1 MDALGQVNVTVDYEG
16 RIFHGL
22 GMSTDILEAAAL
34 ALINASNVIMRAKK
48 INKSRNKGTHLNRP

>member
-1 MDALGQVNVTVDYEG
+1 MNVTVDYEG

-48 INKSRNKGTHLNRP
+48 INKSRNKGAHLNRP